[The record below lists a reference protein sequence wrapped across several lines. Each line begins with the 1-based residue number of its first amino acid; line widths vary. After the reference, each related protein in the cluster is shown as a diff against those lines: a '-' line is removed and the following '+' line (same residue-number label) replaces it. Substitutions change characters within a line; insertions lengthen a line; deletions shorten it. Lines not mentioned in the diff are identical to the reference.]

1 MELLPLP
8 TAVLLSVLS
17 SAEPVDAG
25 TILYSQH
32 SILDPRGNRLN
43 NQLTESYTLSNV
55 FSQLPIPA
63 ALQSPAQGPTT
74 IRKTPLARCLKR
86 LF

>member
-55 FSQLPIPA
+55 FS
-63 ALQSPAQGPTT
+63 
-74 IRKTPLARCLKR
+74 
-86 LF
+86 